1 MLAGKLS
8 EQLSR
13 ERLGSHCTFSTVIRS
28 QMSAILLRTVVRADV
43 VAQVRTNIEG
53 EDGGREA

>member
-1 MLAGKLS
+1 MS

-13 ERLGSHCTFSTVIRS
+13 ERLGGHYTFSTVIRS
-28 QMSAILLRTVVRADV
+28 QMSAILLRMVVRADML
-43 VAQVRTNIEG
+43 AQVRTNIEG